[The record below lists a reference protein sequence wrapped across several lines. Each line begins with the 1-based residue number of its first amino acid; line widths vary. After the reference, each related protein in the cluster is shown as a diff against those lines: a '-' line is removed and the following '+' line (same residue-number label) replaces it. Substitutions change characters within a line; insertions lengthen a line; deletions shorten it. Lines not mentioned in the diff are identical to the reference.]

1 MEPRVQDR
9 SSAISWDGHEAKA
22 VRARRRAGP
31 TFGDVAREWWALVE
45 AGTYARRRG
54 RGKQLSATTVPD
66 YRAVLLGS
74 ARRKNKSR
82 DARSLV
88 LMDRCGHL
96 PIAALDDGYWQSL
109 VDELVDDGKSYSRIA
124 TYLAVIRHVYAY
136 ARRPNQRLV
145 LTDPTRELAMP
156 ANDGKVRERVAT
168 ADEAAKLIEAL
179 PGAGASGALSWE
191 AVLEIRASA
200 ESAVAL
206 SRRLGVSDSLVGKVR
221 RGELYK
227 SPGSRRS
234 PVASDRPGWALA
246 FYTGMRR
253 SEIGRSQWPH
263 VFWDADEI
271 MVAASK
277 SDAGEGRRV
286 PMVGPLKKILRE
298 EWIRRGQPAQ
308 GEIVVRSV
316 AAGKWQ
322 ARADETW
329 EEAKLARVTLHEARH
344 TYASFLM
351 AAGYNL
357 KQIQEHLGHA
367 DLVTTARY
375 IKNLPVPR
383 GTTERQKLDAYLA
396 SEVGDL

>member
-1 MEPRVQDR
+1 VFKDR
-9 SSAISWDGHEAKA
+9 ASAVSWDGHEAKA
-22 VRARRRAGP
+22 EKAVRAIRRAGP

-45 AGTYARRRG
+45 AGTYARRG
-54 RGKQLSATTVPD
+54 RGKQLSATTVAD
-66 YRAVLLGS
+66 YRAVLLG
-74 ARRKNKSR
+74 AAQRGEKSK

-88 LMDRCGHL
+88 LIERCGHE
-96 PIAALDDGYWQSL
+96 PIVALDDAHWQSL
-109 VDELVDDGKSYSRIA
+109 IDELVGDGKSYSRMA

-136 ARRPNQRLV
+136 AGRANRRLV
-145 LTDPTRELAMP
+145 RTDPTREVDMP
-156 ANDGKVRERVAT
+156 ANDGKIRERVAT
-168 ADEAAKLIEAL
+168 AEEAAKLIEAL
-179 PGAGASGALSWE
+179 PAAGSSGALSWE

-206 SRRLGVSDSLVGKVR
+206 SRRLGVSDALVGKVR

-234 PVASDRPGWALA
+234 AVASGRPGWALA

-253 SEIGRSQWPH
+253 SEIGRAQWPH

-286 PMVGPLKKILRE
+286 PMVGPLKKILRKD
-298 EWIRRGQPAQ
+298 WIRRGQPAS
-308 GEIVVRSV
+308 GPIVVRSV
-316 AAGKWQ
+316 DSGKWQ
-322 ARADETW
+322 ARADTSW
-329 EEAKLARVTLHEARH
+329 KKARLARVTLHEARH
-344 TYASFLM
+344 TYASFLI

-357 KQIQEHLGHA
+357 KQIQEYLGHA
-367 DLVTTARY
+367 DLVTTGRY
-375 IKNLPVPR
+375 IIKNLPVPR
-383 GTTERQKLDAYLA
+383 GTTARQKLDAYLA